1 MERSHRAARGFLHHG
16 NIDVRPMRKDEAD
29 TLAGTGFRSF
39 RALDAAAWR
48 QRVFALENNPLLG
61 PDDTLVARIDGRVAG
76 HASGYRFTMSLG
88 GRDVPVRGIAAVAVV
103 PEFRRRGVAEAL
115 MVGLHRQM
123 KRRGEPL
130 SMLYAFRNSFY
141 RKMGYGTVEWVDDL
155 RVSADQLP
163 ASPLRKNARTLD
175 REKDASLLPALYER
189 WRQDRVGP
197 FVRHPGWW
205 ERRVWERT
213 SDGAVYVD
221 PKTKRPRGY
230 LLYEVPAE
238 PPYPRQQ
245 LFVRELV
252 ALDAEAFRGLIGYLE
267 ALGDQYRWMS
277 LPFPRGEGVALLRE
291 LGVLGHADPIRL
303 LETTGHVASGAL
315 LRLVD
320 VPAALALHPGPARGG
335 VRGRVGLDLADPVV
349 AANARGVDVTFG
361 ARGAKA
367 VAGRAARDR
376 IAMPVDRLAQVYL
389 GGASARVLLEQ
400 GFATGS
406 PRAAVLLDRAFAGPP
421 CYLSPLN
428 GF

>member
-1 MERSHRAARGFLHHG
+1 MDRSHRAARGFLK
-16 NIDVRPMRKDEAD
+16 NATIDLRPMRKNEAD
-29 TLAGTGFRSF
+29 ALAQTGLRSF
-39 RALDAAAWR
+39 RSADLTVWR
-48 QRVFALENNPLLG
+48 NRVFSFENNPLLA
-61 PDDTLVARIDGRVAG
+61 PEDTLVARIDGCIAG

-88 GRDVPVRGIAAVAVV
+88 GRDVPVRGVAAVAVV

-123 KRRGEPL
+123 RRRGEAL

-155 RVSADQLP
+155 RVSSDQLP
-163 ASPLRKNARTLD
+163 ASPLRRNVRVLD
-175 REKDASLLPALYER
+175 REKDAKEVSALYER
-189 WRQDRVGP
+189 WRTDRVGP
-197 FVRHPGWW
+197 FVRPAVWW

-213 SDGAVYVD
+213 TDGAVYVD
-221 PKTKRPRGY
+221 PQSGRLRGY

-238 PPYPRQQ
+238 PTYPRQQ

-252 ALDAEAFRGLIGYLE
+252 ALDPEAFRGLVGFLE
-267 ALGDQYRWMS
+267 ALGDQYRWIA
-277 LPFPRGEGVALLRE
+277 LPFPRGEGVTLLRE
-291 LGVLGHADPIRL
+291 LGVLGHADPIRMF
-303 LETTGHVASGAL
+303 ETTGHIASGAL

-320 VPAALALHPGPARGG
+320 VPAALALHPAPAKNG

-349 AANARGVDVTFG
+349 PANARGLDVTFG

-367 VAGRAARDR
+367 EPGRAARDR

-389 GGASARVLLEQ
+389 GGASARALLEQ

-406 PRAAVLLDRAFAGPP
+406 PRAAALLDRAFAGPP
-421 CYLSPLN
+421 CFLMPLN

>member
-1 MERSHRAARGFLHHG
+1 MDRSHRAARGFLQHG
-16 NIDVRPMRKDEAD
+16 DIDVRPMRKDEAD

-48 QRVFALENNPLLG
+48 QRVFALDGNPLLAA
-61 PDDTLVARIDGRVAG
+61 DDTLVARIDGRIAG

-115 MVGLHRQM
+115 MVALHRQM
-123 KRRGEPL
+123 RRRGEPL

-155 RVSADQLP
+155 RVSAEQLP
-163 ASPLRKNARTLD
+163 ASPLRRHVRALD
-175 REKDASLLPALYER
+175 REKDATVLPALYER

-230 LLYEVPAE
+230 LLYEVPVD

-245 LFVRELV
+245 LFLREIV
-252 ALDAEAFRGLIGYLE
+252 ALDSAAFRGLIGYLE
-267 ALGDQYRWMS
+267 ALGDQFRWMS
-277 LPFPRGEGVALLRE
+277 LPFPRGEGV
-291 LGVLGHADPIRL
+291 
-303 LETTGHVASGAL
+303 TL

-320 VPAALALHPGPARGG
+320 VPAALALHPAPARNGA
-335 VRGRVGLDLADPVV
+335 RGRIGLDLADPVV
-349 AANARGVDVTFG
+349 AANARGLDVSFG

-367 VAGRAARDR
+367 APGRAARDR

-389 GGASARVLLEQ
+389 GGASARALLEQ

-406 PRAAVLLDRAFAGPP
+406 PRAAALLDRAFTGPP

>member
-1 MERSHRAARGFLHHG
+1 MDRSHRAARGFLQ
-16 NIDVRPMRKDEAD
+16 NADVDVRPMRKDEAD
-29 TLAGTGFRSF
+29 TLARTGFQSF
-39 RALDAAAWR
+39 RALDETAWR
-48 QRVFALENNPLLG
+48 QRVFALENNPLLAA
-61 PDDTLVARIDGRVAG
+61 DDTLVARIDGQIAG
-76 HASGYRFTMSLG
+76 HASGYRFKMSLG
-88 GRDVPVRGIAAVAVV
+88 GVDVPVRGIAAVAVL
-103 PEFRRRGVAEAL
+103 PAFRRRGVAEAL

-123 KRRGEPL
+123 RRRGEPL

-155 RVSADQLP
+155 RIAPEQLA
-163 ASPLRKNARTLD
+163 ASPLRRNVRALD
-175 REKDASLLPALYER
+175 RAKDATLLPELYER
-189 WRQDRVGP
+189 WRQGRVGP
-197 FVRHPGWW
+197 FVRHAGWW

-245 LFVRELV
+245 LYVRELV
-252 ALDAEAFRGLIGYLE
+252 ALDPEAFRGIIGYLE
-267 ALGDQYRWMS
+267 ALADQFRWML
-277 LPFPRGEGVALLRE
+277 LPMPRGEGVSLLRE

-320 VPAALALHPGPARGG
+320 VPAALALHPAPARNG
-335 VRGRVGLDLADPVV
+335 VRGRVGIDLADPIVP
-349 AANARGVDVTFG
+349 ANARGLDVTFG
-361 ARGAKA
+361 ARGATA
-367 VAGRAARDR
+367 AAGRSARDR
-376 IAMPVDRLAQVYL
+376 IALPVDRLAQVYL
-389 GGASARVLLEQ
+389 GGVSARVLLEQ

-406 PRAAVLLDRAFAGPP
+406 PRAAALLDRAFAGPQ
-421 CYLSPLN
+421 CFLSPLN